1 VQGGVKH
8 GSDRSPVVIF
18 RTLGVSNAKMAV
30 LPAFAFS
37 IQSEIGG
44 RGAALPAPEPIPYVV
59 RLKNWTQLKGSII
72 NCGGKRWAENTA
84 HSHQISN
91 WIQ

>member
-8 GSDRSPVVIF
+8 GSDGFPVVIF

-37 IQSEIGG
+37 IQPEIGG
-44 RGAALPAPEPIPYVV
+44 RGAALPAPEPIPYSPFT
-59 RLKNWTQLKGSII
+59 LHHPPQSDLSP
-72 NCGGKRWAENTA
+72 
-84 HSHQISN
+84 
-91 WIQ
+91 